1 MPSEKYTTQR
11 VSNDYITLNN
21 CGQQTL
27 DAHDYDTVRDDGRVD
42 FGLQFIESGQC
53 IYEDNGI
60 VNIAEEGSLLLH
72 FPGVRQHYSFK
83 KMLPHILCGLI
94 FPESA
99 VKCLMI

>member
-1 MPSEKYTTQR
+1 MSDYTPSEKYTTQR

-53 IYEDNGI
+53 IYEDNGV
-60 VNIAEEGSLLLH
+60 VNIAEEGSLVLH

-83 KMLPHILCGLI
+83 KRGCDTSYVGSLFRSLL
-94 FPESA
+94 
-99 VKCLMI
+99 